1 LPPLT
6 LKILATL
13 AQMHG
18 SDATIM
24 SDNQGVEDLL
34 SNIRNHLEKIGPNG
48 PPVTLIRYDK
58 GLPYPRVINPYV
70 KVGGVKAGAQ
80 RVAPSYA
87 KTTTRR

>member
-34 SNIRNHLEKIGPNG
+34 GNIRSSLEEGGPNASSVMLAAYNKQYVRFVPYAKIGSQRD
-48 PPVTLIRYDK
+48 L
-58 GLPYPRVINPYV
+58 
-70 KVGGVKAGAQ
+70 GVKRA
-80 RVAPSYA
+80 APSYA

>member
-1 LPPLT
+1 MPPLT

-34 SNIRNHLEKIGPNG
+34 GDIRSHLEKVGPNA
-48 PPVTLIRYDK
+48 PPVILARLYFKSIYIKVYNRGVGT
-58 GLPYPRVINPYV
+58 RVAPS
-70 KVGGVKAGAQ
+70 

-87 KTTTRR
+87 KTMMRR